1 MRLLDDVDRHI
12 DCTTSRPSAERDVL
26 RGSRGAY
33 VSTVVAAGVSVPAIV
48 QAGADHCGQLSIN
61 ERLVDG

>member
-12 DCTTSRPSAERDVL
+12 DCTTRRSTERGVL

-61 ERLVDG
+61 ERLVDS